1 MRDIFQPIIANL
13 ESIIEHGGYVIL
25 SLITILEGVPII
37 GSLIPGHTVV
47 IISGFLSKIGVFHL
61 GVVIFVVILS
71 AMIGDFSGF
80 YLGKKYGYGFL
91 NKFGKALFIKDE
103 YIEKAKQIVVN
114 HTGKAIILGRF
125 NPITRPLVPF
135 IVGASKVHINKFW
148 LFDFLGVALWA
159 VFSILLGYIFGASYH
174 LVSGV
179 IGKFIFIA
187 VIISIL
193 IIWGYSLI
201 NKRFHIFAK
210 YELIVLIFNLIG
222 LYGFFKTIQDAITDH
237 TFMAELDIWLNTFFI
252 TNAKLSSLVF
262 MNLITDIFSPL
273 SLLLVSIVI
282 SFYLFHKKRW
292 RYLLI
297 TLSSVF
303 GGFIMGGFIKEIIE
317 RTRPLNSFVFESDY
331 SFPSVHALMA
341 TIFFTL
347 IIYIFICKIKSLVI
361 RELSIVLSVLL
372 IVLVSVSRLYLG
384 VHWLSDIIAG
394 CSFGLFWTTSI
405 ILSVRYF
412 GLIYT
417 NIRDNWYKKTI

>member
-1 MRDIFQPIIANL
+1 MREIFLPIIANL
-13 ESIIEHGGYVIL
+13 ESIIEHGGYTVL

-47 IISGFLSKIGVFHL
+47 IMSGFLAKLGVFHL
-61 GVVIFVVILS
+61 NFVIPIVILS
-71 AMIGDFSGF
+71 AMLGDYSGF
-80 YLGKKYGYGFL
+80 YLGKRYGYDFL
-91 NKFGKALFIKDE
+91 KKFGKIFLIKE
-103 YIEKAKQIVVN
+103 QYIEKAKAIVSG

-125 NPITRPLVPF
+125 NPITRPLVPL
-135 IVGASKVHINKFW
+135 IVGASKVHINKIW
-148 LFDFLGVALWA
+148 LFDIMGVALWA

-187 VIISIL
+187 IIISVL

-282 SFYLFHKKRW
+282 SFYLFNKKRW
-292 RYLLI
+292 RHLLI
-297 TLSSVF
+297 TPSSMF

-341 TIFFTL
+341 TVFFTL
-347 IIYIFICKIKSLVI
+347 IIYIFISKIKSLVV

-372 IVLVSVSRLYLG
+372 IALISISRLYLG

-394 CSFGLFWTTSI
+394 CSFGLFWTTLM

-417 NIRDNWYKKTI
+417 NIRDSWYKKTI